1 MATKYNN
8 MFFLCTY
15 YAWLHHL
22 VSIYLLLT
30 VLMQIS
36 HNYDMQRIL
45 YDPLYNE
52 FLTFTQVQI

>member
-1 MATKYNN
+1 

-22 VSIYLLLT
+22 VSIYLLLI